1 MSKDPHYFYLEFFCK
16 RKQINGAIAGE
27 GRMVMIFLMEETCLY
42 DDRNQLSER
51 KTIDNAGKGWTFP

>member
-1 MSKDPHYFYLEFFCK
+1 
-16 RKQINGAIAGE
+16 
-27 GRMVMIFLMEETCLY
+27 MIFLMEETCLY